1 MSMSPVS
8 LGTIADV
15 IPTSIVVP
23 PIDYTSRDYTSLIS
37 DMLTLIPSY
46 LPEWTDRSPGDF
58 GIVLLELFAYVGDI
72 LNYYSDRIAN
82 EAFIAT
88 AQQRQSVLNLA
99 ALLDYTPHGNVAA
112 TTVLLFTIGSPNPQ
126 PVLIPKNTQVSTTLT
141 GAQAVVFETTQD
153 LWIYGDGIYGT
164 LNSTGTGMAAQQYV
178 LSDPTQPWPTYIYAG
193 GTNSIVIVGG
203 VQWTLAPSNSF
214 VGQAAAATMYT
225 VTNGNT
231 VVFGGGTTGSPGAV
245 PGNGTPILIYFS
257 TTALTPGSPVTAVP
271 TPTAQYNG
279 QVAAIQGVSNLG
291 EGIGISD
298 GTPNQN
304 YTLFSTPVVDG
315 SVTIYVDEGNG
326 PVTWIYHQRLVDAFA
341 TEQAYTLSVDANG
354 VMTVSF
360 GDNIAGQVP
369 TPGAFISADYLVGGG
384 AIGNVAVKSLTQLT
398 TAASSAITS
407 VTNTIPATGGADVES
422 LDHIRLH
429 APMSITAINR
439 AVTLDDYAALV
450 LNNASIGK
458 ASTLSTAY
466 NAVNLYVH
474 PTGDF
479 ISDATV
485 LANRVAVLL
494 PSITNSN
501 YTGYMDDKKMVGTS
515 IAVIPPQYNKNGAL
529 QTGYVPIDI
538 TAAVQVLP
546 QYHQSTVQATA
557 QAAVQNLLLFSVVD
571 FGWRIT
577 LSSIYHTL
585 MEVEGVDYVNVSV
598 LCRDEVT
605 PQTCADIQC
614 AIYEIPQ
621 AHTITIS
628 ASGGVIY

>member
-1 MSMSPVS
+1 MSPVS

-15 IPTSIVVP
+15 IPNNIVVP
-23 PIDYTSRDYTSLIS
+23 PIDYTSRDYTALVN
-37 DMLTLIPSY
+37 DMLVLIPSY

-99 ALLDYTPHGNVAA
+99 SLLDYTPHGNVAA
-112 TTVLLFTIGSPNPQ
+112 TTTLLFTIGSPNPQ
-126 PVLIPKNTQVSTTLT
+126 PVLVPQNTQVSTTLT
-141 GAQAVVFETTQD
+141 GTQTVVFETTQD
-153 LWIYGDGIYGT
+153 LWIYGDGIYST
-164 LNSTGTGMAAQQYV
+164 LSSTGTGLAAQQYV
-178 LSDPTQPWPTYIYAG
+178 LSDPTQPWPTYVYAG
-193 GTNSIVIVGG
+193 GANSIVIVGG
-203 VQWTLAPSNSF
+203 VQWTLAPGNSF
-214 VGQAAAATMYT
+214 VGQAAAATMYI

-231 VVFGGGTTGSPGAV
+231 VVFGGGTTGSPGAI
-245 PGNGTPILIYFS
+245 PGNGTTILIYYS
-257 TTALTPGSPVTAVP
+257 TTNLTPGSPITAVP
-271 TPTAQYNG
+271 TPTPQYNG

-369 TPGAFISADYLVGGG
+369 SPGAFISADYLVGGG
-384 AIGNVAVKSLTQLT
+384 AMGNVAVKSLTQLA

-422 LDHIRLH
+422 LDHIRIH

-479 ISDATV
+479 ISDVTV

-538 TAAVQVLP
+538 TATIQVLP
-546 QYHQSTVQATA
+546 QYHQSTVQAA
-557 QAAVQNLLLFSVVD
+557 SQAAVQNLLLFSVVD

-605 PQTCADIQC
+605 PQTCADVQC

-621 AHTITIS
+621 AHTITIN
-628 ASGGVIY
+628 AAGGVIY